1 LRHFNPTN
9 PFELVDVFVGEHK
22 PFDDLF
28 NNRMEVSAFN
38 VVIPVMGVSDLIAM
52 KLSAGRE
59 KDLYDVSLLRK
70 KINHGTE

>member
-1 LRHFNPTN
+1 
-9 PFELVDVFVGEHK
+9 
-22 PFDDLF
+22 
-28 NNRMEVSAFN
+28 MEVSAFN